1 MKINQLIKVLSLAII
16 LFTSCSD
23 DNDSTPS
30 FFTDVLVI
38 NEGNF
43 LSAEGSISGYSS
55 NTDSVQLD
63 IYKNINGFA
72 IAATVQ
78 RVVEF
83 NGNYFMT
90 TNNPDKVEML
100 NGNSLQTMNAI
111 ITDLATPFSF
121 AGSGNVGFISN
132 WGTYNSATYQFENP
146 FISVVNLSDFTISS
160 KIDWDFQ
167 PQDLLV
173 VGSNLYISNVN
184 ASNISVMDINTLQ
197 VTESIET
204 PYGPD
209 KMELDAEGDI
219 WVICTSG
226 NLVEIDPS
234 TNAIKKTISEVSTSG
249 FNEKMTFNS
258 AKDMIYYLSTSYDV
272 NWNATTSV
280 FACATS
286 ATQAPTTP
294 IVESTSFYG
303 LGVDGDVLYVGDHNN
318 YQGNGTVYMYD
329 LEGNELG
336 SFESGIVPN
345 GFIFR

>member
-1 MKINQLIKVLSLAII
+1 MKINQLIKVVSLALII
-16 LFTSCSD
+16 FTSCSD
-23 DNDSTPS
+23 DNESAPS

-55 NTDSVQLD
+55 GFDSARLD
-63 IYKNINGFA
+63 MYKDANGFA
-72 IAATVQ
+72 IGATVQ
-78 RVVEF
+78 RVEEF

-100 NGNSLQTMNAI
+100 NGNNLNSMSAI

-121 AGSGNVGFISN
+121 AGSGNVGFVTN

-146 FISVVNLSDFTISS
+146 FISVVNMSDFTISS

-173 VGSNLYISNVN
+173 IGSNLYITNVN
-184 ASNISVMDINTLQ
+184 ASNISIMDINTLA
-197 VTESIET
+197 VTGSIET
-204 PYGPD
+204 PFGPD

-226 NLVEIDPS
+226 KLIEIDPS
-234 TNAIKKTISEVSTSG
+234 TNTIKKTIDEVSTSG
-249 FNEKMTFNS
+249 FNEKMVFNS
-258 AKDMIYYLSTSYDV
+258 SKDKIYWLSVSYDQY
-272 NWNATTSV
+272 WAATTNVYELSITDSSV
-280 FACATS
+280 PS
-286 ATQAPTTP
+286 
-294 IVESTSFYG
+294 ESILTGSTFYG
-303 LGVDGDVLYVGDHNN
+303 IGINDDVLYVGSHNN